1 MDFYERQSAPR
12 AIIYLFIAVII
23 IQAVVT
29 FGISWL
35 FYINSDGQEP
45 FEILPAAGGALV
57 SSAVMIALWQT
68 TLKIWIND
76 TGIRLRMPPF
86 HLFSER
92 TIRWSDIEMVTIRKV
107 SPFGEFGGWGYR
119 WNLGKKTGYVWNG
132 KQGIEVRLTN
142 SKSVV
147 VTVMDLQGA
156 RQALEGRAV
165 IVDKIS
171 NFGNDSLTRS

>member
-1 MDFYERQSAPR
+1 MFG
-12 AIIYLFIAVII
+12 II
-23 IQAVVT
+23 IFEVVFT
-29 FGISWL
+29 VGLSWL
-35 FYINSDGQEP
+35 FEVSSGGETP
-45 FEILPAAGGALV
+45 FEPMAAVFTGLTTLAIG
-57 SSAVMIALWQT
+57 IAMGST
-68 TLKIWIND
+68 VLKIWIND
-76 TGIRLRMPPF
+76 AGIRLRLPPF
-86 HLFSER
+86 HLFTER
-92 TIRWSDIEMVTIRKV
+92 MIPWSDVESITIRKV

-119 WNLGKKTGYVWNG
+119 WSFGKKTGYVWNG

-142 SKSVV
+142 GKSVV